1 MGLIIYTPKLC
12 DNITLEALKNK
23 NNDEINNS
31 YKKLN
36 LLSDKC
42 IRENI
47 VRIYSY
53 NNYLYYNILNKSL
66 DIYFK
71 KNKFRIYKKHSKF
84 NFYDS
89 FIPFKIYNLIN
100 NNSKTKI
107 KFDNKLFNFFI
118 HKEKDIFRKKE
129 LYYNDDKIG
138 KRNGIIATYFLHKGL
153 LPMKFFLDSKKLFF
167 KKLESYIKSGEK
179 INISLTIKNDK
190 IDKITDTIQIILNK
204 IENFNLNPPLLTA
217 LFSKHRFSFLL
228 IDIKPEKIFNS
239 IIINLFIDKGINNKA
254 IEVNYLAKNSIK
266 SQKEL

>member
-1 MGLIIYTPKLC
+1 MGLIIYTPKFC

-53 NNYLYYNILNKSL
+53 NNYLYYNILNISL

-71 KNKFRIYKKHSKF
+71 KNIFRIYKKHSKF
-84 NFYDS
+84 DFYDS
-89 FIPFKIYNLIN
+89 FIPFKIYNLVNDN
-100 NNSKTKI
+100 NKTKI
-107 KFDNKLFNFFI
+107 KYYNQLFCYSI
-118 HKEKDIFRKKE
+118 PKEKDILRKKE

-138 KRNGIIATYFLHKGL
+138 KRNGIIATQFLNQGL

-167 KKLESYIKSGEK
+167 KNLDAYIKNGEK
-179 INISLTIKNDK
+179 KY
-190 IDKITDTIQIILNK
+190 
-204 IENFNLNPPLLTA
+204 
-217 LFSKHRFSFLL
+217 
-228 IDIKPEKIFNS
+228 IFNY
-239 IIINLFIDKGINNKA
+239 KK
-254 IEVNYLAKNSIK
+254 
-266 SQKEL
+266 